1 MSTAK
6 LVTSN
11 FFWRFFERSGA
22 HTVSFVVSIFLARL
36 LEPSVYGEVALVVV
50 FTSLLQVFVDSGL
63 GTALIQKKNADDL
76 DFSSVFYFN
85 IAMCVLMYGLMYA
98 IAPFIANFYHL
109 PHLTPIIRILSL
121 SLIISGIRNIQ
132 QAYVSKRLIFKK
144 FFFATLIGT
153 LGSAVVGIGLAYKGC
168 GVWALV
174 GQQLSNLALGTLVLW
189 ATVRWRPK
197 LMFSFRR
204 LTGLLGYGWK
214 LLVSAILDTGYR
226 QLRQLII
233 GRIYTAKDLAFY
245 NQGHHFPDVI
255 VSNINASIDSVLLPA
270 MSAEQDDKERVRSMT
285 RRSIAISTFIMM
297 PMMMGLAV
305 CAEPLVRI
313 ILTEKWLPCVPFLR
327 VFCFTSAFYPVHT
340 ANLNAIKALGRSDLF
355 LKLEIIKKTIGLTA
369 VLITMN
375 ISVMAMAYSLF
386 VTSVLGQIINSWPNK
401 KLLGYHYLAQL
412 KDMLPQIS
420 LSCIMGA
427 AVYCIKFTGLNDL
440 ATLIIQIVAGV
451 VIYVLLSKLF
461 KVESFAYIWNAI
473 TKVRNRKKTNV

>member
-6 LVTSN
+6 IVTTN

-22 HTVSFVVSIFLARL
+22 HIVSFIVSIILARL
-36 LEPSVYGEVALVVV
+36 LEPAVYGEVALVIV
-50 FTSLLQVFVDSGL
+50 FTSLLQVFIDSGL

-76 DFSSVFYFN
+76 DFSSVFCFN
-85 IAMCVLMYGLMYA
+85 IVMCILLYGLMFA
-98 IAPFIANFYHL
+98 VAPFIAEFYHL
-109 PHLTPIIRILSL
+109 SHLTPVIRILSL
-121 SLIISGIRNIQ
+121 TLVISGVRNIQ
-132 QAYVSKRLIFKK
+132 QAYVSRHLIFKK
-144 FFFATLIGT
+144 FFFATISGT
-153 LGSAVVGIGLAYKGC
+153 IGSALIGIGLAYKGC

-174 GQQLSNLALGTLVLW
+174 GQQLSNVTLGTLVLW

-197 LMFSFRR
+197 PMFSFHR
-204 LTGLLGYGWK
+204 LTSLLGYGWK
-214 LLVSAILDTGYR
+214 LLVSALLDTGYR

-285 RRSIAISTFIMM
+285 RRAIAISTFIMM

-305 CAEPLVRI
+305 CAEPVVRLV
-313 ILTEKWLPCVPFLR
+313 LTEKWLPCVPFLR
-327 VFCFTSAFYPVHT
+327 VFCFTCAFWPVHT

-355 LKLEIIKKTIGLTA
+355 LKLEIIKKIMGLAA

-375 ISVMAMAYSLF
+375 ISVMAMAYSLL
-386 VTSVLGQIINSWPNK
+386 VTSVLSQIINSWPNK

-412 KDMLPQIS
+412 KDMLPQIF

-427 AVYCIKFTGLNDL
+427 AVYCINFMGLNDL
-440 ATLIIQIVAGV
+440 ATLTIQIVAGMA
-451 VIYVLLSKLF
+451 IYVLLSKLF
-461 KVESFAYIWNAI
+461 KVESFAYIWSAI
-473 TKVRNRKKTNV
+473 AKVRNRRNTNV

>member
-1 MSTAK
+1 
-6 LVTSN
+6 
-11 FFWRFFERSGA
+11 
-22 HTVSFVVSIFLARL
+22 
-36 LEPSVYGEVALVVV
+36 
-50 FTSLLQVFVDSGL
+50 
-63 GTALIQKKNADDL
+63 
-76 DFSSVFYFN
+76 
-85 IAMCVLMYGLMYA
+85 
-98 IAPFIANFYHL
+98 
-109 PHLTPIIRILSL
+109 
-121 SLIISGIRNIQ
+121 
-132 QAYVSKRLIFKK
+132 
-144 FFFATLIGT
+144 
-153 LGSAVVGIGLAYKGC
+153 
-168 GVWALV
+168 
-174 GQQLSNLALGTLVLW
+174 
-189 ATVRWRPK
+189 
-197 LMFSFRR
+197 
-204 LTGLLGYGWK
+204 
-214 LLVSAILDTGYR
+214 
-226 QLRQLII
+226 
-233 GRIYTAKDLAFY
+233 
-245 NQGHHFPDVI
+245 
-255 VSNINASIDSVLLPA
+255 
-270 MSAEQDDKERVRSMT
+270 MT

-440 ATLIIQIVAGV
+440 TTLIIQIVAGV